1 MKLRRLFSRFR
12 HRDAMMCADV
22 TRVLQEY
29 LDGRLDAATARLAA
43 AHLDMC
49 KDCGLEADTYAAIKQ
64 ALFELGTPPDDA
76 IHRLRTFAEALADG
90 PAI

>member
-1 MKLRRLFSRFR
+1 
-12 HRDAMMCADV
+12 MMCADV

-49 KDCGLEADTYAAIKQ
+49 KDCGLEAETYRTIKQ
-64 ALFELGTPPDDA
+64 ALFELGTPPADA
-76 IHRLRTFAEALADG
+76 IDRLRTFAEALVDG
-90 PAI
+90 HVG